1 MGKKRILVMADRLAV
16 YAIERQNGFE
26 RHQPPDGPP
35 WQERRRFWTDAI
47 LQGMARLEGLTPD
60 PGWMKQFDRRLEA
73 ARGCPAVETLPTREQ
88 AVLIRGLSRF
98 VSALETAGGDRR
110 RQIAVVRD
118 LLEDMSTHLPWASA
132 DNSLNL
138 ARDEAERALRR
149 MTAQMPIRFT
159 RVLLGGDA
167 GPHWASGFVS
177 GAVTDSESVRQTPV
191 YQNAVRVYPDITDW
205 PALCTVYVGHGL
217 SSALGTMD
225 ASGFDLEIMNGAGD
239 SFLKEQGVRCVG
251 GPFQMSVQTAAQAGM
266 QYPFLQG
273 KRPLTAGDLEVLER
287 TGAEN
292 GWITFCLDVLAGE
305 EAVFGRQLSSEE
317 EDSYIQ
323 VYTSYSEHTGRVDD
337 TLDIVIRSPGGDEW
351 FSCSLTDETRE
362 FLKQKM
368 DAFCVESCGEHLPE
382 PVVQAPSQMGLVM

>member
-1 MGKKRILVMADRLAV
+1 
-16 YAIERQNGFE
+16 
-26 RHQPPDGPP
+26 
-35 WQERRRFWTDAI
+35 
-47 LQGMARLEGLTPD
+47 
-60 PGWMKQFDRRLEA
+60 
-73 ARGCPAVETLPTREQ
+73 
-88 AVLIRGLSRF
+88 
-98 VSALETAGGDRR
+98 
-110 RQIAVVRD
+110 
-118 LLEDMSTHLPWASA
+118 
-132 DNSLNL
+132 
-138 ARDEAERALRR
+138 
-149 MTAQMPIRFT
+149 
-159 RVLLGGDA
+159 
-167 GPHWASGFVS
+167 
-177 GAVTDSESVRQTPV
+177 
-191 YQNAVRVYPDITDW
+191 
-205 PALCTVYVGHGL
+205 
-217 SSALGTMD
+217 
-225 ASGFDLEIMNGAGD
+225 
-239 SFLKEQGVRCVG
+239 
-251 GPFQMSVQTAAQAGM
+251 MSVQTAAQAGM